1 MGAWQRQGQVVIVML
16 LQLLQCV
23 QSPLLVVMIQIG
35 QVAEFAVVE
44 HINLRIVAAIALR
57 LIPRGGGGGLGKE
70 LIKSH
75 VFIELGK
82 VVLLVPLEL
91 VGITVVVVIVV
102 VAGGGLLLLRHG
114 GIIW

>member
-16 LQLLQCV
+16 LQLLQGV
-23 QSPLLVVMIQIG
+23 QSPLLVVMIEIG
-35 QVAEFAVVE
+35 QVAEVTVVQ

-57 LIPRGGGGGLGKE
+57 LIPRGEGGGGLGKE

-91 VGITVVVVIVV
+91 VGIAVVVVVG
-102 VAGGGLLLLRHG
+102 AGGGCLLLLRH
-114 GIIW
+114 

>member
-1 MGAWQRQGQVVIVML
+1 MGAWQRQRQVVVVML

-23 QSPLLVVMIQIG
+23 QSPLLIVMIEIG
-35 QVAEFAVVE
+35 QVAEVTVVQ
-44 HINLRIVAAIALR
+44 HIDLRIVATIALR
-57 LIPRGGGGGLGKE
+57 LIPRAGGGGGLGKE

-91 VGITVVVVIVV
+91 VGITVVVV
-102 VAGGGLLLLRHG
+102 AGGGHLILLRHRRIVG
-114 GIIW
+114 